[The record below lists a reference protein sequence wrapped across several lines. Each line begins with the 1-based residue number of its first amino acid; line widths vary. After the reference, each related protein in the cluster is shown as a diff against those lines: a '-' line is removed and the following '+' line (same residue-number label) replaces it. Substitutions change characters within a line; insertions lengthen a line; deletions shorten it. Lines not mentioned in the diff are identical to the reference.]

1 MGIKSGL
8 KARIINSDFSEN
20 TIKVIV
26 NIDSFPVFNKSDIEM
41 TTILMKII
49 HEDYH
54 CNPSVVGLYSGN
66 SKTESPNEFLNDFV
80 KGSSHLIK
88 KGVEIEN
95 KKFNF
100 VLKALVCDTPARA
113 YIKCTKEHTSFDACK
128 RCVIK
133 GESVRIT
140 KNNPRS
146 NVRVYPDINFRLRT
160 KKNLSKSSL
169 TRNIIMRTKQQY

>member
-8 KARIINSDFSEN
+8 KAQIINSDFSAI

-26 NIDSFPVFNKSDIEM
+26 NIDSFPVFSKSDIEM
-41 TTILMKII
+41 TPILMKII

-54 CNPSVVGLYSGN
+54 CNPFIVGLYNGN
-66 SKTESPNEFLNDFV
+66 SKPKSPNEFLNDFV
-80 KGSSHLIK
+80 EESSHLIK
-88 KGVEIEN
+88 NGVEIEN

-113 YIKCTKEHTSFDACK
+113 YIKCTKEHTGFDACE

-133 GESVRIT
+133 ET
-140 KNNPRS
+140 
-146 NVRVYPDINFRLRT
+146 
-160 KKNLSKSSL
+160 SSCR
-169 TRNIIMRTKQQY
+169 RNITTSPCPQV